1 MKKSIS
7 FIIFLFVIAF
17 VYSEEYSWKTN
28 KNGYYYKY
36 DRYSDYDYSK
46 SDQVY
51 EKNMNVNI
59 FGYILLGDDTNTII
73 GLVDEKNNLYIDF
86 ADLSFIASST
96 YLPEELLKGEWI
108 HSYYF
113 DALKAKNPEI
123 ILQNE
128 PWWDERKG
136 WKPDPYGE
144 YPLSWGEEFQYNYG
158 AYYFTKFTFCNGNVY
173 YFIDKIQKK
182 GDYYYLSSKRRNS
195 KVYDQRPRKEY
206 LKSSDYKTIRNFSE
220 IDLIIKLDGEY
231 MDVYLNSTDN
241 YLGTYCYANS
251 ETLRELWH
259 FVRITDNLTVN
270 YNNVR
275 YPRHADGSCDYDGS
289 KTTAS
294 TQTAKLASA
303 TNVTKNKTM
312 LVTENLKLRS
322 GEATST
328 QVLTV
333 MSAGTKVKILEL
345 GKAETIDGI
354 SSNWVKVEVQAD
366 AKDRDGKPI
375 KAGTVG
381 WCYGGYLE

>member
-1 MKKSIS
+1 MKRLIL
-7 FIIFLFVIAF
+7 FLLFLLNIAF
-17 VYSEEYSWKTN
+17 AYSQEYSWKTN

-36 DRYSDYDYSK
+36 DKSTIYYYSQSN
-46 SDQVY
+46 QPY
-51 EKNMNVNI
+51 EKDMNVNI
-59 FGYILLGDDTNTII
+59 FAYKFLHDGSDKVI
-73 GLVDEKNNLYIDF
+73 GLVDETENLFIDF
-86 ADLSFIASST
+86 DDLSFTNFST
-96 YLPEELLKGEWI
+96 YLPEKLLKGEWI

-113 DALKAKNPEI
+113 DALKAKDPEI

-158 AYYFTKFTFCNGNVY
+158 AYYFTKFTFSNGHVY
-173 YFIDKIQKK
+173 YYIDKIQKK
-182 GDYYYLSSKRRNS
+182 DEYYYITSKRRDS
-195 KVYDQRPRKEY
+195 KEFDEKDRKEY
-206 LKSSDYKTIRNFSE
+206 SMSSDYKKIQNFSE

-231 MDVYLNSTDN
+231 IDVYLNSIDN

-251 ETLRELWH
+251 ETVRELWH
-259 FVRITDNLTVN
+259 FARITDNFTVN

-289 KTTAS
+289 KNIK
-294 TQTAKLASA
+294 TQTAIS
-303 TNVTKNKTM
+303 TSSKNGKTDKTM
-312 LVTENLKLRS
+312 TVSENLKLRS

-328 QVLTV
+328 QVLTI

-354 SSNWVKVEVQAD
+354 SSKLKFKQMP
-366 AKDRDGKPI
+366 K
-375 KAGTVG
+375 TVTVNQ
-381 WCYGGYLE
+381 

>member
-28 KNGYYYKY
+28 KNGYYYIY
-36 DRYSDYDYSK
+36 DK
-46 SDQVY
+46 STIYYYFQSNQPY
-51 EKNMNVNI
+51 EKDMNVNI
-59 FGYILLGDDTNTII
+59 FGYKFLNDGTNKVI
-73 GLVDEKNNLYIDF
+73 GLVDEKQNFYIDF
-86 ADLSFIASST
+86 DDLSFTESST

-128 PWWDERKG
+128 PWWDKRKG

-144 YPLSWGEEFQYNYG
+144 YPLSWGEEFEFNYG
-158 AYYFTKFTFCNGNVY
+158 SYYFTKFTFSNGHVY
-173 YFIDKIQKK
+173 YYIDKIQKK
-182 GDYYYLSSKRRNS
+182 DEYYYITSKRRDS
-195 KVYDQRPRKEY
+195 KEYDEKLRKEY
-206 LKSSDYKTIRNFSE
+206 SKSSDYEKIQNYSE
-220 IDLIIKLDGEY
+220 IDLIIKLDGDY
-231 MDVYLNSTDN
+231 MDVYLNSTNN

-251 ETLRELWH
+251 ETVRELLF
-259 FVRITDNLTVN
+259 FVRDIEALPVDF
-270 YNNVR
+270 NNVR

-303 TNVTKNKTM
+303 ANVTKNKTM

-322 GEATST
+322 GKATST

>member
-1 MKKSIS
+1 MLAFFITS
-7 FIIFLFVIAF
+7 FAF
-17 VYSEEYSWKTN
+17 TQEYLYKTN
-28 KNGYYYKY
+28 KDGNYYKY

-46 SDQVY
+46 SNQLY
-51 EKNMNVNI
+51 EKNTNVNI
-59 FGYILLGDDTNTII
+59 FSYIFLGDETNTVI
-73 GLVDEKNNLYIDF
+73 GLVDEKNDLYIDF
-86 ADLSFIASST
+86 ADLSFTESST

-113 DALKAKNPEI
+113 DALKAKDPEI

-158 AYYFTKFTFCNGNVY
+158 SYYFTKFTFCNGNVY

-182 GDYYYLSSKRRNS
+182 GNYYYLSSKRRNS
-195 KVYDQRPRKEY
+195 KVYDERPRKEY
-206 LKSSDYKTIRNFSE
+206 LKSSDYKTIQNFSE

-259 FVRITDNLTVN
+259 FARITDNLTVN
-270 YNNVR
+270 FNNIR
-275 YPRHADGSCDYDGS
+275 YPRHANGSCDYEGS
-289 KTTAS
+289 KITSA
-294 TQTAKLASA
+294 TQTAKVTSA
-303 TNVTKNKTM
+303 PNISENTTM
-312 LVTENLKLRS
+312 TVSENLKLRS

-333 MSAGTKVKILEL
+333 MSAGSKVKILEL

-354 SSNWVKVEVQAD
+354 SSNWVKVEVQSD

-375 KAGTVG
+375 KKGTIG
-381 WCYGGYLE
+381 WCYGGYLK